1 MNSIDTD
8 NDILCSLDNS
18 LLRLTLNRPTKLNA
32 LTSSMYERLADEIT
46 QAQKN
51 DMVRAIL
58 LDGIGDNF
66 TAGNDIAD
74 FAGYATKEPLKAV
87 EERPGM
93 RFLFALLDNTKP
105 LIAAIHGHAV
115 GVGLTLTLHC
125 DYVVVAEGSQF
136 QAPFLDLGLVPEAGS
151 SLILPQLVGRR
162 KAAEILLGGAPVS
175 AEEAVKLGIANTVVP
190 IKALSETAENY
201 AIKLASKPPK
211 AMRESLQLMSVDKK
225 VLREHMLRE
234 ARVFFDRLQSSEA
247 KKIFAEF
254 LSR

>member
-1 MNSIDTD
+1 M
-8 NDILCSLDNS
+8 
-18 LLRLTLNRPTKLNA
+18 
-32 LTSSMYERLADEIT
+32 
-46 QAQKN
+46 
-51 DMVRAIL
+51 
-58 LDGIGDNF
+58 
-66 TAGNDIAD
+66 
-74 FAGYATKEPLKAV
+74 
-87 EERPGM
+87 
-93 RFLFALLDNTKP
+93 
-105 LIAAIHGHAV
+105 
-115 GVGLTLTLHC
+115 
-125 DYVVVAEGSQF
+125 
-136 QAPFLDLGLVPEAGS
+136 
-151 SLILPQLVGRR
+151 
-162 KAAEILLGGAPVS
+162 S